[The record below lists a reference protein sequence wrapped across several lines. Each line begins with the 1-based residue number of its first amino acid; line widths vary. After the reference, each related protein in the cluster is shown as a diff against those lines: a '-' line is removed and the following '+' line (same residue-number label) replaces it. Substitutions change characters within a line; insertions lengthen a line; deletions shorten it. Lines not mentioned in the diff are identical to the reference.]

1 MERIIRMTAVDAPP
15 APQRLLMPDAR
26 YGRRAVI
33 RNLGGFVVLLVV
45 TPALAGHSVWV
56 LAVLVPVIGLMMYR
70 MTVVMHDC
78 AHETLLPSRRL
89 NRVVGTLLG
98 AAAGLSFR
106 TFARLHR
113 RHHHRV
119 GLADDP
125 QGPHYLGAWSS
136 SRARTLWHLLRPLVG
151 YNLLLLRRLSAEL
164 SGATDVAAGHRL
176 AELVLIAGL
185 QFVCAAIVSHGFRF
199 WWLAPVPLISAAT
212 FGLFFSQLRGFAEHV
227 AMPGVDPAGVVRSHR
242 PHPIDRILLYDVN
255 FNYHREHHLY
265 PQVPSC
271 HLPAVHAALAGERG
285 SSAALPPTMF
295 ATIWRRWA
303 AASATMTDDANLRSV
318 P

>member
-1 MERIIRMTAVDAPP
+1 MTAVDASP
-15 APQRLLMPDAR
+15 APQHLSVPDAR

-33 RNLGGFVVLLVV
+33 RNLGGFVALLVL
-45 TPALAGHSVWV
+45 TPALAGHSVWM
-56 LAVLVPVIGLMMYR
+56 LAVLAPAIGLMMYR

-89 NRVVGTLLG
+89 NRIVGTMLG
-98 AAAGLSFR
+98 AAAGLSFH

-113 RHHHRV
+113 RHHQRA

-125 QGPHYLGAWSS
+125 QGPHYLGAWSR
-136 SRARTLWHLLRPLVG
+136 SRARILWHLLRPLVG
-151 YNLLLLRRLSAEL
+151 YNLLLFRRLSAEL
-164 SGATDVAAGHRL
+164 SGATDVPAAHRL
-176 AELVLIAGL
+176 AELVLIAGV
-185 QFVCAAIVSHGFRF
+185 QFACAAVISHGFRL
-199 WWLAPVPLISAAT
+199 WWLAPVPFLSAAT

-227 AMPGVDPAGVVRSHR
+227 AMPGADPAGVVRSHR

-271 HLPAVHAALAGERG
+271 HLPAVHAALASERG
-285 SSAALPPTMF
+285 SSAALPATMF
-295 ATIWRRWA
+295 ATIWRRWVA
-303 AASATMTDDANLRSV
+303 AGAAGTDRAKLRSAT
-318 P
+318 